1 MVQSFPDRGR
11 SSPVRPDGAY
21 GWSVC
26 AAADPPV
33 AVLGRYLGV
42 VGVLADLLTRAGME
56 VACTW
61 AADDPAAP
69 PRPSVGVLQGSRV
82 VVTLAP
88 GDPTLPDLRRD
99 GLAGPVVAVTWHPD
113 DELGPVPGPAV
124 LLRAGE
130 VLRGLASAVA
140 DLPSPPPVAQ
150 I

>member
-1 MVQSFPDRGR
+1 M
-11 SSPVRPDGAY
+11 RPDGAY
-21 GWSVC
+21 GWPVR
-26 AAADPPV
+26 ADAELPV

-42 VGVLADLLTRAGME
+42 VGVLADVLTRAGME

-69 PRPSVGVLQGSRV
+69 PRPSVQDLTGSRV

-113 DELGPVPGPAV
+113 DELGEVPGPAV
-124 LLRAGE
+124 LLRPGE
-130 VLRGLASAVA
+130 VLRGLAAAVA
-140 DLPSPPPVAQ
+140 DLPRW
-150 I
+150 